1 MGSCPLLT
9 PPAGRGILASRI
21 NKAILKCAAIAAK
34 NKPKKPIESAL
45 INRLHKTNRRLH
57 KTNRRLLKTK
67 SPLQGKTPSARQKVL
82 NSPQ

>member
-1 MGSCPLLT
+1 MILT
-9 PPAGRGILASRI
+9 LRI

-45 INRLHKTNRRLH
+45 INRLHKTNRRL
-57 KTNRRLLKTK
+57 LKTK

-82 NSPQ
+82 NSHYNTLIFIKIVTKL